1 MIKSSNRKNIAL
13 LVVAGLLS
21 SHSVFAAGFEKS
33 ILWSASAAAQG
44 GAVVGSTKG
53 AESLYFN
60 PAGLSETSGKFEISG
75 NFSPTFSKFEGAN
88 PYQGRGMVEG
98 VSGFSPVAALLVSH
112 KMTDKLG
119 VGLGYYVSG
128 GTKAKFENLDY
139 SAGTLGAPSSTAFRP
154 TVETDLKITEASLGF
169 GYEIMPGFRF
179 GAAWR
184 AIMVDANFETVIGAG
199 AASYV
204 AARVSDISA
213 TRWNGYKLGMQY
225 DAQDKSWGAGV
236 AYRSG
241 VKFIAKGDATRYT
254 SAAPTTV
261 TSVGGADIENSFP
274 QQLNVGGYMKVTPSL
289 RISPEYSFTN
299 YSDNKELSIRG
310 GLVSNIA
317 QNWKNQHIGRLGF
330 EYTGMSMPIR
340 FGYAY
345 TSQVTP
351 KNYARSTFA
360 SPGAGHSIAAGTGM
374 VFGDFDFDIAAEYAM
389 ASGKGTNDG
398 RAAAAL
404 PGEVATESEFKAH
417 AYVGHLSAKYRF

>member
-1 MIKSSNRKNIAL
+1 MMNPSNRKSIAL

-60 PAGLSETSGKFEISG
+60 PAGLSETSGKFEISA
-75 NFSPTFSKFEGAN
+75 NFSPTFSKFEGVN
-88 PYQGRGMVEG
+88 PFQGRMVEG
-98 VSGFSPVAALLVSH
+98 ESGFSPVGALLVSH

-128 GTKAKFENLDY
+128 GSKAKFENLDY
-139 SAGTLGAPSSTAFRP
+139 TSATLGAPASTAFRP
-154 TVETDLKITEASLGF
+154 TVETDLKITEAALGI
-169 GYEIMPGFRF
+169 GYEIMPGLRF

-184 AIMVDANFETVIGAG
+184 AVMVDADFETVIGA
-199 AASYV
+199 AANTYI
-204 AARVSDISA
+204 AARVSNISA

-225 DAQDKSWGAGV
+225 DAQDKSWGMGA

-241 VKFIAKGDATRYT
+241 VKFIAKGDATRYV
-254 SAAPTTV
+254 SSAPTTV
-261 TSVGGADIENSFP
+261 TSLGGADIENSFP
-274 QQLNVGGYMKVTPSL
+274 QQLNVGGYFKVTPSL

-299 YSDNKELSIRG
+299 YSDNRELAIRG
-310 GLVSNIA
+310 GLVSNIS

-351 KNYARSTFA
+351 TDRARSSFA
-360 SPGAGHSIAAGTGM
+360 SPGKGHSFVAGSGMSLMQNLDVDFAGEYSFAKGTGQN
-374 VFGDFDFDIAAEYAM
+374 Y
-389 ASGKGTNDG
+389 
-398 RAAAAL
+398 L
-404 PGEVATESEFKAH
+404 EVATPAEFKAR
-417 AYVGHLSAKYRF
+417 AYVAHLSAKYFF